1 MTLALLIVLALGLC
15 AFVALP
21 LLFPQQADPLPDYS
35 DPVLREQQEERDALF
50 RAIRELEGR
59 DDLAAARRSE
69 LRARYEAKAAAVL
82 RAIDERETELGRGAA
97 QEAVRRPAPART
109 GRVPYGAFALAG
121 LVIVT
126 AATLSEFVFPRV
138 SDDQTVTTFFQED
151 LAASQQLRD
160 LRRAA
165 DRDPSTANLLA
176 LADAYWR
183 LDDAEQ
189 AGETYRQV
197 LDTADPVPA
206 VALRR
211 LGFLTLQND
220 LEAGADL
227 LARSLETEPEHAET
241 LFTLGEV
248 YLALE
253 DFAAAR
259 SSFTAYLATTE
270 GAGDATAQQRL
281 AVIDEIEPLVQA
293 VQEAPTEANLLALA
307 EAYWDLDARQRAVS
321 VYFRILTQ
329 VDPDSLPAMVRTGE
343 ALFLSGR
350 PDDAIMLFE
359 RARGVASAQGLEID
373 PHALLLLGNAYFA
386 RGDHAEAIDAWE
398 AHLAR
403 VDDPGRVPDM
413 IESARARIA
422 SGGTGAGATP
432 ADGTSAQV
440 SGQQLFAANCATCH
454 GAGGQGGV
462 GPALVGNPRA
472 QNAANVASIV
482 RFGRGSMPGFGA
494 ILEEGHLQQ
503 IVEFV
508 TEDLSR
514 TASRVP

>member
-1 MTLALLIVLALGLC
+1 MTVALLIVLALGLC

-35 DPVLREQQEERDALF
+35 DPVLRELQEERDALF
-50 RAIRELEGR
+50 RAIRELEAR
-59 DDLAAARRSE
+59 DDLADARRRE
-69 LRARYEAKAAAVL
+69 LRARYEAKAAGVL
-82 RAIDERETELGRGAA
+82 RAIDEREAEVGRG
-97 QEAVRRPAPART
+97 EARDVARRPAPARKS
-109 GRVPYGAFALAG
+109 RIPYGAIALAG
-121 LVIVT
+121 LVVVT

-138 SDDQTVTTFFQED
+138 SDDQTITTFFQED
-151 LAASQQLRD
+151 LAASEQLRD
-160 LRRAA
+160 LRRTAV
-165 DRDPSTANLLA
+165 RDPSTANLLA

-183 LDDAEQ
+183 LEDPEQ
-189 AGETYRQV
+189 AEETYRQV
-197 LDTADPVPA
+197 LNTADPVPA

-211 LGFLTLQND
+211 LGFLALQDD
-220 LEAGADL
+220 LAGGADL
-227 LARSLETEPEHAET
+227 LARSLEIEPGHAET

-259 SSFTAYLATTE
+259 SSFTAYLATDGET
-270 GAGDATAQQRL
+270 GDATAQQRL
-281 AVIDEIEPLVQA
+281 DVIAQIEPLVAA
-293 VQEAPTEANLLALA
+293 VQESPTEDNLLALA
-307 EAYWDLDARQRAVS
+307 DAYWDLDARQRAVS
-321 VYFRILTQ
+321 VYFRILTE
-329 VDPDSLPAMVRTGE
+329 VAPDSVPAMVRTGE

-350 PDDAIMLFE
+350 PDDAVMLFE
-359 RARGVASAQGLEID
+359 RARGVAAAQGLEVD

-386 RGDHAEAIDAWE
+386 RGDLVEAIDAWE

-403 VDDPGRVPDM
+403 ADDPGRVPDL

-422 SGGTGAGATP
+422 SGEANA
-432 ADGTSAQV
+432 ADASPDAASMQVSAQ
-440 SGQQLFAANCATCH
+440 QLYAANCATCH
-454 GAGGQGGV
+454 GAGGQGGA

-494 ILEEGHLQQ
+494 ILEEGDLEQ
-503 IVEFV
+503 IVEYV

-514 TASRVP
+514 TASRAP